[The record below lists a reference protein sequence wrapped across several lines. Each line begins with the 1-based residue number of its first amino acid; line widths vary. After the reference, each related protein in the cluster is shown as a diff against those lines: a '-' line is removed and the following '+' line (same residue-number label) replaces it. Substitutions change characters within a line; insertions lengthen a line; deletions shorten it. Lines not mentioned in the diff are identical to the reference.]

1 MLEAML
7 AHTRVRACM
16 AAGAATMLLA
26 ACGVPPLHRSVVV
39 ETNPDGVPVHASGK
53 VDNDGYTVMRG
64 DTLYSIAFRAN
75 VDFHQLAAWNGIS
88 APYVIHPGQRLR
100 LTRPDNVPATQ
111 PQVPVFHTVAS
122 ADHAGGQTEQ
132 EPSAVFETVPSQ
144 PAGGDATAA
153 ASTSAS
159 APVSAPTPAGGNGTP
174 SLGPAVPASTVVA
187 VAGEEPVATPKP
199 KPEPAPSTH
208 VGATHAVGG
217 ITWSWP
223 AKGKVVGRF
232 HASDAIPGINIAGNS
247 GDPVRAAADGVV
259 VYSGNGLVGY
269 GELIIIKHNDD
280 YLSAYGHNSK
290 RLVKEGEHVKAG
302 QEIARMGSGGG
313 SGDALEFQV
322 RYKGKP
328 VDPLKY
334 LPAG

>member
-1 MLEAML
+1 MLDAML
-7 AHTRVRACM
+7 VHSRIRLCVVV
-16 AAGAATMLLA
+16 GAMSVLMT

-39 ETNPDGVPVHASGK
+39 ETHDNGMPVHASGK
-53 VDNDGYTVMRG
+53 VDNDLYTVARG

-75 VDFHQLAAWNGIS
+75 VDFHQLAAWNGIN
-88 APYVIHPGQRLR
+88 APYVIHPGQRLH
-100 LTRPDNVPATQ
+100 LNRPANVPASR

-122 ADHAGGQTEQ
+122 DSGAAEA
-132 EPSAVFETVPSQ
+132 PAPVFETVPSTPRVPSTTATAQ
-144 PAGGDATAA
+144 VPSTDHVKTDATA
-153 ASTSAS
+153 T
-159 APVSAPTPAGGNGTP
+159 PPAGEV
-174 SLGPAVPASTVVA
+174 GPAVPASTVVA
-187 VAGEEPVATPKP
+187 VAGEAPVAESK
-199 KPEPAPSTH
+199 PAPTSKKASSVR
-208 VGATHAVGG
+208 VGATHKAGG

-223 AKGKVVGRF
+223 AKGRISGRF
-232 HASDAIPGINIAGNS
+232 NASDAIPGISIAGHS

-302 QEIARMGSGGG
+302 QEIARMGASGA
-313 SGDALEFQV
+313 SRDELEFQV